1 MFDEG
6 AAHIRKLNMKVA
18 GTLPQREK
26 KPTQVEEALTKEDV
40 NKALAEGLTK
50 KQKQN

>member
-18 GTLPQREK
+18 GTLPRREEK
-26 KPTQVEEALTKEDV
+26 KTVEPEKEEVKKDC
-40 NKALAEGLTK
+40 LEGLTK
-50 KQKQN
+50 K